1 VRIGELA
8 QKTKIP
14 ARMLRY
20 YEEQG
25 LMTPRRLDNGY
36 RDYDDALVG
45 RAEKI
50 RCYVDA
56 GVPLRAI
63 DSILSAV
70 EDPRN
75 PPAPEFTTEF
85 REMLIRERDRMAER
99 LDLLERNIASLTD
112 LIENTSVGASVSASS
127 TPG

>member
-25 LMTPRRLDNGY
+25 LIAPRRLENGY
-36 RDYDDALVG
+36 RDYDDALVA
-45 RAEKI
+45 RAEKV
-50 RCYVDA
+50 RCFVDA

-63 DSILSAV
+63 DSILSSM
-70 EDPRN
+70 EDPGE
-75 PPAPEFTTEF
+75 PVAPERTAEF
-85 REMLIRERDRMAER
+85 GAMLIRERDRMVER
-99 LDLLERNIASLTD
+99 LDSLERNIASLTD
-112 LIENTSVGASVSASS
+112 LIENMNVGAS
-127 TPG
+127 TPPGGTRG

>member
-25 LMTPRRLDNGY
+25 LLTPRRLDNGY

-45 RAEKI
+45 REKI

-112 LIENTSVGASVSASS
+112 LIKNTSVGASVSASS